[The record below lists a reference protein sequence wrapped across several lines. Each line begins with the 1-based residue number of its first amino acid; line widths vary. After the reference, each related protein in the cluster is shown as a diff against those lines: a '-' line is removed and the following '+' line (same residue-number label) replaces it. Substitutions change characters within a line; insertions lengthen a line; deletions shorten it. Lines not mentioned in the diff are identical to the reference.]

1 MKKATLRAA
10 GTAVLGVALA
20 AVGASP
26 ALADGLGDSLGP
38 AGQVDGLAN
47 GPVLQGAHTLT
58 SPDSLNQVTKAAQGV
73 LSQAKPD
80 IRSMP
85 QDALPVSGLGTDTLP
100 VNAVPGAG
108 QAAGALQ
115 GGLGSATKGL
125 GQLPVKTPLS

>member
-20 AVGASP
+20 AAGAGT
-26 ALADGLGDSLGP
+26 AMADGVGDSLGP

-47 GPVLQGAHTLT
+47 GPILQGAHTLT
-58 SPDSLNQVTKAAQGV
+58 SPDSLKQVTTTASGV

-85 QDALPVSGLGTDTLP
+85 ADSPLPVNSLP
-100 VNAVPGAG
+100 VNALPGAG
-108 QAAGALQ
+108 GATSALQ
-115 GGLGSATKGL
+115 GGLGSATQGL
-125 GQLPVKTPLS
+125 GALPVKTPLG